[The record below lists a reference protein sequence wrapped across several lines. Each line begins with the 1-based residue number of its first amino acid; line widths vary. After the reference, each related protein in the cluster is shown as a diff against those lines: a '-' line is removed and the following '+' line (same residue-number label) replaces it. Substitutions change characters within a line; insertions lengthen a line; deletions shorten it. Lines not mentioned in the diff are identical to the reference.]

1 MGTINLASPL
11 PGSQLIQRLRETI
24 RPLDAKPLS
33 ATPVRPRLKVL
44 AVASEIY
51 PLVKTGGLADVTG
64 ALPKALSTFRI
75 DTHSLVP
82 GYPPLLGMARRS
94 PPLVEF
100 DNLLGTR
107 KRALERPLRELEGIR
122 REKNL
127 PVDGQL
133 FELAPVGSDADG
145 WDNVREL
152 GA

>member
-64 ALPKALSTFRI
+64 ALPKALSAFRI

-82 GYPPLLGMARRS
+82 GYPPLLGSKILQQA
-94 PPLVEF
+94 
-100 DNLLGTR
+100 DLLFR
-107 KRALERPLRELEGIR
+107 LWNRNAQNRPT
-122 REKNL
+122 
-127 PVDGQL
+127 
-133 FELAPVGSDADG
+133 SDHTS
-145 WDNVREL
+145 E
-152 GA
+152 